1 MRKFINLL
9 IIGCY
14 LFLSWTYAKELP
26 NLGNHSYTVL
36 SQQEEA
42 KLGLAF
48 MAAIQHQ
55 VPLVN
60 DPLIDNYIQGLGDK
74 LASHTGNNKSR
85 FHFFIVKDSS
95 INAFSGPGGYIGVN
109 AGLILTTQNE
119 SELAGVLAHEIAHV
133 TQLHIARAI
142 ERQKALTL
150 PTIATM
156 LAGILVGTQSSSAGA
171 GVIGAAQGGSAQ
183 HMLNFIRGNE
193 AEADHIGIQTLESA
207 GYDPMAMATFLERM
221 QQAELDYGSN
231 IPVFFRTHPLNA
243 NRIADA
249 KNRAQQLPKQKPK
262 QHAEYYLMQARLR
275 VLLSKTGKTAAV
287 YFQNQLKRH
296 TYQNRDAALYGYALA
311 VTKAKQP
318 KAGTKIM
325 QDLEKR
331 NPHQVMYQIGLAE
344 IDIFK
349 HDYKKALTKSH
360 QTLELY
366 PDFYPIVIQYASTL
380 ISAKQPQKAAK
391 FINKELRNYNN
402 DIKLYALL
410 AKAEGKSGN
419 LAQAYIAR
427 AKVYELVHNPKMAM
441 IQLEQAQKQPKLDKN
456 TKTIITA
463 RINALRQQL
472 AASGA

>member
-14 LFLSWTYAKELP
+14 LFLPWTYAKELP
-26 NLGNHSYTVL
+26 TLGNHSYTVL

-48 MAAIQHQ
+48 MAAVQRQ

-74 LASHTGNNKSR
+74 LASHTGNNKAR

-109 AGLILTTQNE
+109 AGLILTTQNK

-156 LAGILVGTQSSSAGA
+156 LAGILVGTQSTDA
-171 GVIGAAQGGSAQ
+171 GVGMIGAAQGGNAQ
-183 HMLNFIRGNE
+183 LMLNFIRGNE
-193 AEADHIGIQTLESA
+193 EEADRVGIQTLESA
-207 GYDPMAMATFLERM
+207 GYDPMAMATFLTRM

-231 IPVFFRTHPLNA
+231 IPVFFRTHPLSSS
-243 NRIADA
+243 RIADA
-249 KNRAQQLPKQKPK
+249 KNRAQQLPKQKIK
-262 QHAEYYLMQARLR
+262 QYPEYYLMQARLR

-287 YFQNQLKRH
+287 YFKNRLKQRS
-296 TYQNRDAALYGYALA
+296 YQYRDAALYGYALA
-311 VTKAKQP
+311 LTKNKQP
-318 KAGTKIM
+318 QAGAKIM
-325 QDLEKR
+325 QGMEKKD
-331 NPHQVMYQIGLAE
+331 PHQVMYQISLAE
-344 IDIFK
+344 IATAK
-349 HDYKKALTKSH
+349 HDYTKALKMIR
-360 QTLELY
+360 QTLGLY
-366 PDFYPIVIQYASTL
+366 PDFYPVVIQYAATL
-380 ISAKQPQKAAK
+380 ITAKQPKQAAK
-391 FINKELRNYNN
+391 FINKELRNHPD

-410 AKAEGKSGN
+410 AKAEGQSGN

-427 AKVYELVHNPKMAM
+427 AKVFALVNNPKMAM
-441 IQLEQAQKQPKLDKN
+441 IQLEQAQKQPKLDAH
-456 TKTIITA
+456 TKTIIKA

-472 AASGA
+472 GS